1 VVGSVLEGPI
11 YAPEGDAPHPLRAR
25 QIHTRVEVGQ
35 RMHRSQPP
43 YDPIRDDSEIPRPQG
58 VILIVEDNESN
69 RRLLEQILGF
79 AGYQYL
85 SAVNGQEA
93 LEVLDRAHVDVVLL
107 DLLMPV
113 LDGYETTG
121 IIRAR
126 PDIAAIPVV
135 AVTANAMPG
144 DRERALSAGCTEYLA
159 KPFGPAQ
166 LLDMVK
172 RMLARGGLQ

>member
-1 VVGSVLEGPI
+1 VLEGTI
-11 YAPEGDAPHPLRAR
+11 YAPEGDAPRPLRAWH
-25 QIHTRVEVGQ
+25 IHMRAEVSQ

-43 YDPIRDDSEIPRPQG
+43 HDPIRDDSEIPRPQG
-58 VILIVEDNESN
+58 VILIVEDDESN

-107 DLLMPV
+107 DLFIPV

-121 IIRAR
+121 IIRAQ
-126 PDIAAIPVV
+126 PKTAAMPIV

-159 KPFGPAQ
+159 KPFGPGQ

-172 RMLARGGLQ
+172 RMLALSGVQ